1 MTESRI
7 ITDHPQGGAMQTLY
21 DVLMIYD
28 LMPFHLSVFLLI
40 LLSMAETAGYY
51 IGLRPSSFLKR
62 IAPKWLSQSPL
73 VQIKF
78 SKVLIL
84 VFLLTTF
91 SFAGYFLQLSVFA
104 HQGHF
109 APFYYL
115 ILPALI
121 IAVFF
126 TVFMIHCLDQVIK
139 PRLYDRASN
148 LIGRLATISSGNARP
163 GFSAQAR
170 VRDEFGQVHY
180 IQVEPE
186 FGELEFQ
193 TQVILIRFNK
203 SHYVAKKIAKS
214 NHLFSP
220 E

>member
-7 ITDHPQGGAMQTLY
+7 ITDHPQGVAMQTLY

-84 VFLLTTF
+84 VFTIECLCTSRAFCTLL
-91 SFAGYFLQLSVFA
+91 LSDFTCTDYCRL
-104 HQGHF
+104 
-109 APFYYL
+109 FYC
-115 ILPALI
+115 
-121 IAVFF
+121 F
-126 TVFMIHCLDQVIK
+126 
-139 PRLYDRASN
+139 YDSLFR
-148 LIGRLATISSGNARP
+148 SS
-163 GFSAQAR
+163 
-170 VRDEFGQVHY
+170 D
-180 IQVEPE
+180 
-186 FGELEFQ
+186 
-193 TQVILIRFNK
+193 
-203 SHYVAKKIAKS
+203 
-214 NHLFSP
+214 
-220 E
+220 

>member
-1 MTESRI
+1 MPI
-7 ITDHPQGGAMQTLY
+7 IN
-21 DVLMIYD
+21 DVLMNYD
-28 LMPFHLSVFLLI
+28 LMPFHLSVILLI
-40 LLSMAETAGYY
+40 LLSMTETIGYY

-84 VFLLTTF
+84 VFLLLTF

-115 ILPALI
+115 ILPALV

-126 TVFMIHCLDQVIK
+126 TIFMIHCLDQVLK
-139 PRLYDRASN
+139 PRLGDSDRD
-148 LIGRLATISSGNARP
+148 LVGRLATISSGNARP

-186 FGELEFQ
+186 FGELAFQ
-193 TQVILIRFNK
+193 TQVILIRFNR
-203 SHYVAKKIAKS
+203 SHYVAKKIALS
-214 NHLFSP
+214 NHVFSP
-220 E
+220 ESAHY

>member
-1 MTESRI
+1 MPI
-7 ITDHPQGGAMQTLY
+7 IN
-21 DVLMIYD
+21 DVLMNYD
-28 LMPFHLSVFLLI
+28 LMPFHLSVILLI
-40 LLSMAETAGYY
+40 LLSMTETIGYY

-62 IAPKWLSQSPL
+62 IAPQWLSQSPL

-84 VFLLTTF
+84 VFLLLTF

-115 ILPALI
+115 ILPALV

-126 TVFMIHCLDQVIK
+126 TIFMIHCLDQVLK
-139 PRLYDRASN
+139 PRLGDSDRD
-148 LIGRLATISSGNARP
+148 LVGRLATISSGNARP

-186 FGELEFQ
+186 FGELAFQ
-193 TQVILIRFNK
+193 TQVILIRFNR
-203 SHYVAKKIAKS
+203 SHYVAKKIALS
-214 NHLFSP
+214 NHVFSP
-220 E
+220 ESTHY